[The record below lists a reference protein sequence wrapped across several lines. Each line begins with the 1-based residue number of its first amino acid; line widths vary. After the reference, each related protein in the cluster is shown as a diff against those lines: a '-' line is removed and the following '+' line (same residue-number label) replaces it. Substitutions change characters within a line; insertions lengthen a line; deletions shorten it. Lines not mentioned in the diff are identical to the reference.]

1 MMNMPRQ
8 TPRDDGASTAALVSW
23 ASYDW
28 GHSAFPTVVETF
40 LFAAYFTRQ
49 IAPDPIQGSAQWG
62 MTVGCAGLIVAL
74 SAPLLGAIADQGGRR
89 KPWITFFTFLCAAAT
104 AFLWFAKPSAEYA
117 VFALLLVGI
126 GTVAAECAFVFYN
139 AMLPTLA
146 PPERMGRWSGWAWGI
161 GYCGGLTCLAV
172 ALLLMSRVGSDA
184 TQSADVRAAFPL
196 AAAWLIVFSLP
207 LLLITPDARGRR
219 KPFRRAIGDGARQL
233 IQTIRHARR
242 YRGLVRF
249 LIAQLVYI
257 DGLTTLFLFGGVYAA
272 GTFGMSERDV
282 LLFGIALN
290 VSAGIGAAAFSW
302 LDDALGSRRTILLSL
317 AGLIVT
323 SSATLLV
330 QSATLFWVFGCVL
343 GLFVGPTQAASRSY
357 LARAAPANVRS
368 EMFGLYA
375 LAGKA
380 TAFAG
385 PMLVGLV
392 TQLAGSQRIGLGVVV
407 ALLILGFALML
418 RTPEAHAPADNREV
432 DAVP

>member
-1 MMNMPRQ
+1 
-8 TPRDDGASTAALVSW
+8 
-23 ASYDW
+23 
-28 GHSAFPTVVETF
+28 
-40 LFAAYFTRQ
+40 
-49 IAPDPIQGSAQWG
+49 
-62 MTVGCAGLIVAL
+62 
-74 SAPLLGAIADQGGRR
+74 
-89 KPWITFFTFLCAAAT
+89 
-104 AFLWFAKPSAEYA
+104 
-117 VFALLLVGI
+117 
-126 GTVAAECAFVFYN
+126 
-139 AMLPTLA
+139 
-146 PPERMGRWSGWAWGI
+146 
-161 GYCGGLTCLAV
+161 
-172 ALLLMSRVGSDA
+172 
-184 TQSADVRAAFPL
+184 
-196 AAAWLIVFSLP
+196 LIVFSLP
-207 LLLITPDARGRR
+207 LLLKTPDAPGRG

-242 YRGLVRF
+242 YSGLVRF
-249 LIAQLVYI
+249 LIAHLVYI

-330 QSATLFWVFGCVL
+330 QSATLFWVCGCVL

-385 PMLVGLV
+385 PLLVGLV
-392 TQLAGSQRIGLGVVV
+392 THLAGSQRIGLGVVV
-407 ALLILGFALML
+407 ALLIAGFALMF

-432 DAVP
+432 DAVR